1 MLLMTLYANR
11 RQCETPQ
18 SQVKMTS
25 QDLSGVK
32 KKKSR
37 SSFQLSQPH
46 SRQTF
51 HSRNCT
57 CTTSPWKRCD
67 FYKRSRNKL
76 LPLKPTK
83 KKHKSLALGQLTS
96 SSTHP
101 PPVSLITRN
110 MSTYRAPVVP
120 LTVAPTAAAGVIGSS
135 QVNTNPTPVTAQTN
149 RSSQSFA
156 QDHWNRYHHLK
167 GVDDAKN
174 ALIED
179 ILSRYDSVVR
189 QCQNLIDE
197 QNAQNGRTN
206 GGNHDSAVQQE
217 QAAYIQYL
225 QNLMNAN
232 PFVVVIVD
240 GNNFLF
246 NDAFIRDGE
255 KGGRRAAVVF
265 KDELSEW
272 VSKSVE
278 HAPSDPKILI
288 KVYADFKSVA
298 GTFARGGVIENMSTF
313 GEFARGFNAMFDF
326 VDIGGGDVNSKI
338 IGRSWPHVSLCSINH
353 TYPCADFFQTT
364 SSCSFTITTATRSS
378 LAVLRS
384 FWIRACR
391 KRTCSGSVWRCSR
404 VSPQT

>member
-1 MLLMTLYANR
+1 
-11 RQCETPQ
+11 
-18 SQVKMTS
+18 
-25 QDLSGVK
+25 
-32 KKKSR
+32 
-37 SSFQLSQPH
+37 
-46 SRQTF
+46 
-51 HSRNCT
+51 
-57 CTTSPWKRCD
+57 
-67 FYKRSRNKL
+67 
-76 LPLKPTK
+76 
-83 KKHKSLALGQLTS
+83 
-96 SSTHP
+96 
-101 PPVSLITRN
+101 

-135 QVNTNPTPVTAQTN
+135 QANTNSTPAAAQTN
-149 RSSQSFA
+149 GSSQSFA

-179 ILSRYDSVVR
+179 ILSRYDAVVR

-206 GGNHDSAVQQE
+206 GGDHDSAVQEE

-225 QNLMNAN
+225 QYLMNAN
-232 PFVVVIVD
+232 PFVVVVVD

-313 GEFARGFNAMFDF
+313 GEFARGFNTMFDF

-353 TYPCADFFQTT
+353 TYPCANFFQTT

-378 LAVLRS
+378 LAALRS
-384 FWIRACR
+384 FWTRACR
-391 KRTCSGSVWRCSR
+391 KRTCSGSVWRYSR
-404 VSPQT
+404 VSPKT